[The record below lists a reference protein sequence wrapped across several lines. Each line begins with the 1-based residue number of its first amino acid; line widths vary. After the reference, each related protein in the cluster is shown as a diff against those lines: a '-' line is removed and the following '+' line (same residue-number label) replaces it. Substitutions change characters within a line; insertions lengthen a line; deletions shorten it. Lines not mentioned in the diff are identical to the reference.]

1 MEISTFPSKHKVV
14 VGFSFAAFVLTVA
27 TLVMIP
33 SAVKNI
39 FSTGFL
45 PHRYC
50 YLYDRPLI
58 ALHRSTAGTT
68 QACKGGRPASVVELR
83 QSETIAGLICAGA
96 TTPSSGSAYTV

>member
-14 VGFSFAAFVLTVA
+14 VGFSFAAFVLTAA

-39 FSTGFL
+39 FFTGFL

-50 YLYDRPLI
+50 YLL
-58 ALHRSTAGTT
+58 
-68 QACKGGRPASVVELR
+68 
-83 QSETIAGLICAGA
+83 
-96 TTPSSGSAYTV
+96 

>member
-14 VGFSFAAFVLTVA
+14 IGFSFAAFVLTAA

-39 FSTGFL
+39 FLPGFY
-45 PHRYC
+45 PTAIVTS
-50 YLYDRPLI
+50 YDRPLI

-68 QACKGGRPASVVELR
+68 QACKGGHPASVVELR